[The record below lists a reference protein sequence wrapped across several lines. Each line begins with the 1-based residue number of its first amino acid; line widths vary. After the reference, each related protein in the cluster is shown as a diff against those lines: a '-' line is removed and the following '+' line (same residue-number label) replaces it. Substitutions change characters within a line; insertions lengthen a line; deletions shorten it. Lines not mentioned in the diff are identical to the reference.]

1 MGVGAPMFFLQ
12 ASLVV
17 GWVAALGPLGACLT
31 LYFNLASWLKKA
43 LVQGPDDLCLIPR
56 SYHVAEEN

>member
-12 ASLVV
+12 AFLVL
-17 GWVAALGPLGACLT
+17 GWVAAFDPLGACLT
-31 LYFNLASWLKKA
+31 LYFNLARWLKTA
-43 LVQGPDDLCLIPR
+43 LVQASDDLRLIPR